1 MMNKIKAVV
10 IGHAVGDALGVPV
23 EFMTREEL
31 KKNPVTTMIGYGT
44 YPVPKGAWS
53 DDTSMSLCALDA
65 LGEGKINFD
74 KVMVNFARWYYQDL
88 FTPTGE
94 MFDVGNTC
102 SIAIERYMREQV
114 SWRECGLTD
123 ERSNGNGSLM
133 RIHPF
138 ALYTYFLD
146 TNVKT
151 KIEIIELASGLTH
164 AHPRSKMACGI
175 YAFVLWELLDDAR
188 KFGNKETVRRGLR
201 KARKYYACNPE
212 FKHFSYKLCRQIAD
226 CDHIWE
232 VEGFHRATEEDI
244 VSDGYVVNSL
254 EAAIWCLYHTWTY
267 KDCVLKAV
275 NLGDDTDTIAAIA
288 GGLAGAMYG
297 YDAIPKEWRKA
308 LLKREYIED
317 LCEKAFSET
326 INKKNAEDV

>member
-297 YDAIPKEWRKA
+297 YDAIPEEWRKA